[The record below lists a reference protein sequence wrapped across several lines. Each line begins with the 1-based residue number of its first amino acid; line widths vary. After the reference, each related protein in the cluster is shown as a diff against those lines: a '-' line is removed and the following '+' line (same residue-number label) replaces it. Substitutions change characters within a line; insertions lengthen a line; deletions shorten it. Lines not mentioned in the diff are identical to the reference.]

1 MKVTIA
7 YQPGEEREADIL
19 KRAAASIMG
28 PVTVRKSDRHP
39 PFMHIYLATRE
50 HPTTPSESSEK

>member
-39 PFMHIYLATRE
+39 PFKHIYLATRE
-50 HPTTPSESSEK
+50 RPATSSESSEK

>member
-19 KRAAASIMG
+19 MRAAASLMG
-28 PVTVRKSDRHP
+28 PVRVRESNRHP
-39 PFMHIYLATRE
+39 PFKHIYLTTRE
-50 HPTTPSESSEK
+50 HPATPSESSEK